1 MEHLFK
7 KETHLKVVIAPHEV
21 DHKSIEKLEKRMG
34 VDCAKWS
41 SYNSEKDRNK
51 SILII
56 DNIGQL
62 GKVYSYASFAYVGG
76 GMKKNGLHNT
86 LEPAAYGIPI
96 IIGEHYNRY
105 EEAVSLL
112 KRGGMISV
120 KSAAEFKE
128 ITHKLIND
136 KKLTQQMG
144 ENNNQYILSGKGASQ
159 LILKKIESLSGL

>member
-1 MEHLFK
+1 
-7 KETHLKVVIAPHEV
+7 
-21 DHKSIEKLEKRMG
+21 MG

-112 KRGGMISV
+112 KSGGMISV